1 MEQIHSTAI
10 IDPAA
15 ELAEDVIVGPHAI
28 IGPNVKINAGSII
41 EANAFIDG
49 HTEIGENCRIAV
61 GAIVGTPPQDTNYKG
76 EPTRVIIGNNTTI
89 REYVT
94 INRASGEGSS
104 TEIGENCMLMAYTHI
119 AHNCKIGNHVNIAN
133 YAGFA
138 GHISVGDYA
147 FIGGLTAFH
156 QYIRIGK
163 MAIVS
168 GFSGTRQ
175 DIPPYA
181 IADGRPA
188 IVRGVNKIGLRR
200 CGFSR
205 AEIDKMRYAF
215 KVLWFDKLNLSQAL
229 EKLESDVDINEHIQ
243 HLIEFIRESRRGVI
257 MKRESEEFDSL

>member
-1 MEQIHSTAI
+1 
-10 IDPAA
+10 
-15 ELAEDVIVGPHAI
+15 
-28 IGPNVKINAGSII
+28 
-41 EANAFIDG
+41 
-49 HTEIGENCRIAV
+49 
-61 GAIVGTPPQDTNYKG
+61 
-76 EPTRVIIGNNTTI
+76 
-89 REYVT
+89 
-94 INRASGEGSS
+94 
-104 TEIGENCMLMAYTHI
+104 MLMAYTHI